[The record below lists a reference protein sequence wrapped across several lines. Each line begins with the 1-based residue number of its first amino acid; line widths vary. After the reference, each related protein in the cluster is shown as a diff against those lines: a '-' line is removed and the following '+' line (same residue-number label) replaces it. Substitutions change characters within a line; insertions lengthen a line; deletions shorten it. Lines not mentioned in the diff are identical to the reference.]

1 MTLAAPCAGGR
12 TAARPGARA
21 LDRGLPALAAV
32 TALIEG
38 LPDAVWLVDPADLR
52 VLAANAAAGRLLA
65 VPAASLRGRSM
76 AEMSSTPQDLCFWT
90 EVAAGLSEGIVSETL
105 MTRADGG
112 VLPVM
117 RSVCRVALDDHAPNG
132 GAAPSVY
139 VVALHDC
146 SSERRTQQAHETL
159 LAELQATLEST
170 ADGILVT
177 DLAGRIGACNQ
188 RFAALWEIDPA
199 LLVRRDEAA
208 LRDAMLARVAE
219 PQAYA
224 ERLTAIEGSTLLQTS
239 DVFTLRSGRV
249 LERVTLPQLS
259 RGRAIGRVYS
269 FRDITDKLAADRRIE
284 QLSHTDALTGLPN
297 RRLLADRVEFALAMA
312 QRDGTPFAVL
322 FVDLD
327 RFKHINDSLGH
338 LFGDQVLA
346 DVARR
351 IQGCLRQIDTV
362 ARLGGDEFVMLLHQT
377 DGAGAEATAQRVI
390 EALSRPFVQGGLN
403 FTVTCSIG
411 IALCP
416 QDGATMDELLRHAD
430 KAMYSAKEGGRAGY
444 RFHQPHKDVD
454 LRSRMRLDHAMR
466 QALADGRFR
475 LHYQPQVC
483 LTSGRVVGA
492 EALLRWRD
500 PELGEMAPADFI
512 PIAEESGFIAAIGDW
527 VLTEAVARAA
537 QWHARGLR
545 IVTAVNVSALQFH
558 KPDFVDRVAAVLR
571 VSGLPPGQ
579 LDLELTESI
588 LIQDAQEALKRMQAL
603 AKLGVLLSIDDF
615 GTGYSS
621 LAYLKRVPIHQ
632 LKIDRSF
639 IDGTPD
645 DESDVAIVRA
655 IVDMGRALRL
665 QVIAEGVETEPQRH
679 FLQRAGCNHYQGF
692 LFAPALPAPDFERL
706 ASARA
711 RRAMRLVSG

>member
-1 MTLAAPCAGGR
+1 
-12 TAARPGARA
+12 
-21 LDRGLPALAAV
+21 
-32 TALIEG
+32 
-38 LPDAVWLVDPADLR
+38 
-52 VLAANAAAGRLLA
+52 
-65 VPAASLRGRSM
+65 
-76 AEMSSTPQDLCFWT
+76 
-90 EVAAGLSEGIVSETL
+90 
-105 MTRADGG
+105 
-112 VLPVM
+112 
-117 RSVCRVALDDHAPNG
+117 
-132 GAAPSVY
+132 
-139 VVALHDC
+139 
-146 SSERRTQQAHETL
+146 
-159 LAELQATLEST
+159 
-170 ADGILVT
+170 
-177 DLAGRIGACNQ
+177 
-188 RFAALWEIDPA
+188 
-199 LLVRRDEAA
+199 
-208 LRDAMLARVAE
+208 
-219 PQAYA
+219 
-224 ERLTAIEGSTLLQTS
+224 
-239 DVFTLRSGRV
+239 
-249 LERVTLPQLS
+249 
-259 RGRAIGRVYS
+259 
-269 FRDITDKLAADRRIE
+269 
-284 QLSHTDALTGLPN
+284 
-297 RRLLADRVEFALAMA
+297 
-312 QRDGTPFAVL
+312 VL

-338 LFGDQVLA
+338 LFGDQVLT

-377 DGAGAEATAQRVI
+377 DAAGAEATAQRVI
-390 EALSRPFVQGGLN
+390 EALSRPFVQGGLS

-430 KAMYSAKEGGRAGY
+430 KAMYGVKEGGRAGY

-492 EALLRWRD
+492 EALLRWSD

-706 ASARA
+706 AGARA